1 VFEIK
6 SISNCLCGCHYQCVG
21 YCEKCKSF
29 HKYEWDSKE
38 IAQDN
43 KQQHDF
49 KRFRKPRRR
58 M

>member
-1 VFEIK
+1 MK
-6 SISNCLCGCHYQCVG
+6 SVCSCLCGCHYHGTG

-29 HKYEWDSKE
+29 HKYEWGSKE
-38 IAQDN
+38 IINDN
-43 KQQHDF
+43 KEQKNF